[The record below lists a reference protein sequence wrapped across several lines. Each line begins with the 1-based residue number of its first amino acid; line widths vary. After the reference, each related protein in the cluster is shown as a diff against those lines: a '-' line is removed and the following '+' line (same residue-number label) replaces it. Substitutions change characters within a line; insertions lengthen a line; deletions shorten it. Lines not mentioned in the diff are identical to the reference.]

1 MLTENIHGTIQQSKG
16 QEMAERAMFKGVI
29 NLIIKQDDKVLLF
42 FRNDGFFNYDG
53 GWWVLP
59 AGHIEQGETAM
70 AAAIREAKEE
80 LDIDI
85 APEDI
90 RCVHI
95 TSNLASRTESFD
107 FFFEVSK
114 YTGTIRNCE
123 GDKCADM
130 QYFTLDQVAN
140 LKNVVST
147 TRISLAGLAKG
158 EIYSECKSYRNA
170 QGKE

>member
-1 MLTENIHGTIQQSKG
+1 MT
-16 QEMAERAMFKGVI
+16 ERAMFKGVI

-53 GWWVLP
+53 GWWGLP

-85 APEDI
+85 DSDDI
-90 RCVHI
+90 KCVHV

-123 GDKCADM
+123 GDKCANM
-130 QYFTLDQVAN
+130 QYFTLDEVAK

-147 TRISLAGLAKG
+147 TRISLAGLAEG
-158 EIYSECKSYRNA
+158 EIYSECKSYSSGSKA
-170 QGKE
+170 QS

>member
-1 MLTENIHGTIQQSKG
+1 MTG
-16 QEMAERAMFKGVI
+16 RAMIKGVI
-29 NLIIKQDDKVLLF
+29 TLIIKQSDKVLLF
-42 FRNDGFFNYDG
+42 FRNHGFFNYDG

-59 AGHIEQGETAM
+59 AGHIEQGETARD
-70 AAAIREAKEE
+70 AAIREAKEE

-85 APEDI
+85 APGDI
-90 RCVHI
+90 KCVHV

-130 QYFTLDQVAN
+130 QYFTLDEVAK

-158 EIYSECKSYRNA
+158 EMYSECKSYSSGSKA
-170 QGKE
+170 QS

>member
-1 MLTENIHGTIQQSKG
+1 MP
-16 QEMAERAMFKGVI
+16 ERAMFKGVI
-29 NLIIKQDDKVLLF
+29 NLIIKKDDKVLLF

-59 AGHIEQGETAM
+59 AGHIEQHETAQD
-70 AAAIREAKEE
+70 AAIREAKEE

-85 APEDI
+85 APSDI
-90 RCVHI
+90 KCIHVM
-95 TSNLASRTESFD
+95 SNLASRTESFD

-114 YTGTIRNCE
+114 FSGQIRNCE

-130 QYFTLDQVAN
+130 QYFTIDEIKN

-147 TRISLAGLAKG
+147 TRISLANIAKG
-158 EIYSECKSYRNA
+158 QIYSECRSYKSATR
-170 QGKE
+170 

>member
-1 MLTENIHGTIQQSKG
+1 MVSVAGNTRKTGVKMSQ
-16 QEMAERAMFKGVI
+16 RAMFKGVI

-59 AGHIEQGETAM
+59 AGHIEQGETAR

-90 RCVHI
+90 KLVHVA
-95 TSNLASRTESFD
+95 SNLASRTESFD
-107 FFFEVSK
+107 FYFEVSR
-114 YTGTIRNCE
+114 YTGVIRNCE
-123 GDKCADM
+123 SGKCVEM
-130 QYFTLDQVAN
+130 RYFTLDEVAKLN
-140 LKNVVST
+140 NVIT
-147 TRISLAGLAKG
+147 PTRISLSCLKHG
-158 EIYSECKSYRNA
+158 EMYSELTSY
-170 QGKE
+170 QSEQKQK

>member
-1 MLTENIHGTIQQSKG
+1 MP
-16 QEMAERAMFKGVI
+16 ERAMFKGVI
-29 NLIIKQDDKVLLF
+29 NLIIKKDNKVLLF

-59 AGHIEQGETAM
+59 AGHIEQHETAKD
-70 AAAIREAKEE
+70 AAIREAKEE

-90 RCVHI
+90 KCVHI
-95 TSNLASRTESFD
+95 ISNLASRTESFD

-114 YTGTIRNCE
+114 FNGQIRNCE

-130 QYFTLDQVAN
+130 QYFTIDEIKN

-147 TRISLAGLAKG
+147 TRISLENIAKSN
-158 EIYSECKSYRNA
+158 IYSECKSSKSATR
-170 QGKE
+170 

>member
-1 MLTENIHGTIQQSKG
+1 MS
-16 QEMAERAMFKGVI
+16 ERAMFKGVI
-29 NLIIKQDDKVLLF
+29 NLIIKKDDKVLLF

-59 AGHIEQGETAM
+59 AGHIEQHETAKD
-70 AAAIREAKEE
+70 AAIREAKEE

-90 RCVHI
+90 KCVHI
-95 TSNLASRTESFD
+95 ISNLASRTESFD

-114 YTGTIRNCE
+114 FNGQIRNCE

-130 QYFTLDQVAN
+130 QYFTIDEIKN

-147 TRISLAGLAKG
+147 TRISLENIAKSN
-158 EIYSECKSYRNA
+158 IYSKCKSYKSATR
-170 QGKE
+170 

>member
-1 MLTENIHGTIQQSKG
+1 
-16 QEMAERAMFKGVI
+16 MAERALFKGVI
-29 NLIIKQDDKVLLF
+29 NLIIKKDDKVLLF

-59 AGHIEQGETAM
+59 AGHIEQGETAKH
-70 AAAIREAKEE
+70 AAIREAKEE
-80 LDIDI
+80 MGIDI

-90 RCVHI
+90 EFVHI

-107 FFFEVSK
+107 FFFQVSK
-114 YTGTIRNCE
+114 YTGQIRNCE

-130 QYFTLDQVAN
+130 KYFSFDEIKN

-147 TRISLAGLAKG
+147 TRISLENLSKG
-158 EIYSECKSYRNA
+158 KTYSECLSYKSA
-170 QGKE
+170 QKQH

>member
-1 MLTENIHGTIQQSKG
+1 
-16 QEMAERAMFKGVI
+16 MAERAMFKGVI

-85 APEDI
+85 APDDI
-90 RCVHI
+90 KCVHVI
-95 TSNLASRTESFD
+95 SNLASRTESFD

-114 YTGTIRNCE
+114 YTGIIRNCE

-130 QYFTLDQVAN
+130 QYFTLDEVAK

-147 TRISLAGLAKG
+147 TRISLAGLARG
-158 EIYSECKSYRNA
+158 EIYSECKSYRS
-170 QGKE
+170 GSKEQK

>member
-1 MLTENIHGTIQQSKG
+1 MP
-16 QEMAERAMFKGVI
+16 ERAMFKGVI
-29 NLIIKQDDKVLLF
+29 NLIIKKDNKVLLF

-59 AGHIEQGETAM
+59 AGHIEQHETAKD
-70 AAAIREAKEE
+70 AAIREAKEE

-90 RCVHI
+90 KCVHI
-95 TSNLASRTESFD
+95 ISNLASRTESFD

-114 YTGTIRNCE
+114 FSGQIRNCE

-130 QYFTLDQVAN
+130 QYFTINEIKN

-147 TRISLAGLAKG
+147 TRISLENIANGH
-158 EIYSECKSYRNA
+158 IYSECKSYKSATR
-170 QGKE
+170 